1 MDFYQARRQMVEDQ
15 LAARGIT
22 DRAVLSAMSAVP
34 RERFVRPSDQAKA
47 YDDTPLPIEAGQT
60 ISQPWIVAHMIEAAG
75 VAKGQRVLEI
85 GAGSGY
91 AAAIMAKMG
100 AQVTALERL
109 DALARP
115 AAERLARLGYRV
127 DLRCADG
134 SEGFAEA
141 APFDAIIVSAGA
153 PAVPPA
159 LPRQLAIGGRLVIP
173 VGEAFH
179 RQDLLRITRVDPDE
193 WTTESLGAVV
203 FVPLIGKAAWG
214 K

>member
-15 LAARGIT
+15 LAARDIT

-100 AQVTALERL
+100 ALVTALERL

-214 K
+214 Q